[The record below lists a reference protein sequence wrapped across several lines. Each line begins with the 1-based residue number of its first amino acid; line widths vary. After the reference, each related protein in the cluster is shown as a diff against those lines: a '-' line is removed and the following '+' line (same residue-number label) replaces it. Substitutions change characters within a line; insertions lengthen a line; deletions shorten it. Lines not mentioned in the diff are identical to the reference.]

1 MNKKVIFKGA
11 ATAVITPF
19 NDMGEVDYRELS
31 RILEF
36 QLLEGIDAIVLC
48 GTTGEAPTLTD
59 IEHQRMI
66 CHAAEIINKRVPL
79 ICGTGSNDTA
89 HAVMMSKCA
98 KENGADALLL
108 VTPYYNRAT
117 NEGLVKSYLSIAES
131 VDLPMLVYNVP
142 GRTTVDIPIEVYRVL
157 ARHPNIVGTKE
168 ASGSIGKF
176 ARICHEL
183 GDELS
188 VYTGN
193 DDSLIS
199 SLAVGGS
206 GVISVT
212 SNVMPRYISEI
223 CRKWFDKE
231 YDSARDMH
239 LALCELNS
247 LLFSEVNPIPVKA
260 AMNMLGFKAG
270 GLRLPLVEMTASGKE
285 RLRKELKMLNII

>member
-1 MNKKVIFKGA
+1 MNKKVIFRGA
-11 ATAVITPF
+11 ATAVVTPF
-19 NDMGEVDYRELS
+19 NDMGEVDYRELT

-36 QLLEGIDAIVLC
+36 QILEGIDAVVLC
-48 GTTGEAPTLTD
+48 GTTGEAPTLSD
-59 IEHQRMI
+59 VEHQRMI
-66 CHAAEIINKRVPL
+66 SHAARVIDKRVPL

-117 NEGLVKSYLSIAES
+117 NEGLVKSYLKIADS
-131 VDLPMLVYNVP
+131 VDLPMLIYNVP
-142 GRTTVDIPIEVYRVL
+142 GRTTVDIPVEVYKAL
-157 ARHPNIVGTKE
+157 SKHPNLVGIKE

-176 ARICHEL
+176 ARLCHEL
-183 GDELS
+183 GEEFS

-193 DDSLIS
+193 DDNLIS
-199 SLAVGGS
+199 TLAVGGS

-212 SNVMPRYISEI
+212 SNIIPKYIHDI
-223 CRKWFDKE
+223 CRKWFERD

-239 LALCELNS
+239 LELCELNS

-270 GLRLPLVEMTASGKE
+270 GLRLPLVEMTSNGKE
-285 RLRKELKMLNII
+285 KLRKELKKLNII

>member
-1 MNKKVIFKGA
+1 MNKKIIFKGA

-19 NDMGEVDYRELS
+19 NDMGEVNYKELS

-36 QLLEGIDAIVLC
+36 QILEGIDAIVLC

-59 IEHQRMI
+59 VEHQRMI
-66 CHAAEIINKRVPL
+66 SHAAKLIDKRVPL

-98 KENGADALLL
+98 KENGADGLLL
-108 VTPYYNRAT
+108 VTPYYNRT
-117 NEGLVKSYLSIAES
+117 TSEGLIKSYLKIADS
-131 VDLPMLVYNVP
+131 VDMPMIIYNVP
-142 GRTTVDIPIEVYRVL
+142 GRTTVDIPVEVYKAL
-157 ARHPNIVGTKE
+157 SKHPNLVGVKE

-176 ARICHEL
+176 ARLCHEM
-183 GDELS
+183 GDDYT

-193 DDSLIS
+193 DDNLIS
-199 SLAVGGS
+199 TLAVGGS

-212 SNVMPRYISEI
+212 SNIIPRYIRDI
-223 CRKWFDKE
+223 CHRWFESD
-231 YDSARDMH
+231 YDTARDMH

-270 GLRLPLVEMTASGKE
+270 GLRLPLVEMTPTGKE
-285 RLRKELKMLNII
+285 KLRKELKKLNII

>member
-1 MNKKVIFKGA
+1 MNKKVIFRGA
-11 ATAVITPF
+11 ATAVVTPF
-19 NDMGEVDYRELS
+19 NDMGEVDYAELT

-36 QLLEGIDAIVLC
+36 QILEGIDALVLC

-66 CHAAEIINKRVPL
+66 SHSAEVINKRVPL

-98 KENGADALLL
+98 KENGADGLLL
-108 VTPYYNRAT
+108 VTPYYNRTT
-117 NEGLVKSYLSIAES
+117 NEGLVKSYLKIADS
-131 VDLPMLVYNVP
+131 VDLPMIIYNVP
-142 GRTTVDIPIEVYRVL
+142 GRTTVDIPIEVYRAL
-157 ARHPNIVGTKE
+157 SHHPNLVGVKE

-176 ARICHEL
+176 ARLCHEM
-183 GDELS
+183 GDDFS

-193 DDSLIS
+193 DDNLIS
-199 SLAVGGS
+199 TLAVGGA

-212 SNVMPRYISEI
+212 SNIIPKYIHDI
-223 CRKWFDKE
+223 CQKWFDRD
-231 YDSARDMH
+231 YDGARDMH

-270 GLRLPLVEMTASGKE
+270 GLRLPLVEMTPSGKDK
-285 RLRKELKMLNII
+285 LRKELKKLNII

>member
-19 NDMGEVDYRELS
+19 KDTGEVDYGELT

-36 QLLEGIDAIVLC
+36 QILEGIDAVVLC
-48 GTTGEAPTLTD
+48 GTTGEAPTLSD
-59 IEHQRMI
+59 VEHQRMI
-66 CHAAEIINKRVPL
+66 SHAARIIDKRVPL

-117 NEGLVKSYLSIAES
+117 NEGLVKSYLKIADS
-131 VDLPMLVYNVP
+131 VDLPMILYNVP
-142 GRTTVDIPIEVYRVL
+142 GRTTVDIPVEVYRAL
-157 ARHPNIVGTKE
+157 SKHPNLVGIKE

-176 ARICHEL
+176 ARLCHEL
-183 GDELS
+183 GDDFS

-193 DDSLIS
+193 DDNLIS
-199 SLAVGGS
+199 TLAVGGS

-212 SNVMPRYISEI
+212 SNIIPKYISDI
-223 CRKWFDKE
+223 CQRWFDRD
-231 YDSARDMH
+231 YDTARDMH
-239 LALCELNS
+239 LELCELNS

-260 AMNMLGFKAG
+260 AMNMLGFSAG
-270 GLRLPLVEMTASGKE
+270 GLRLPLVEMTSVGKDK
-285 RLRKELKMLNII
+285 LRKELKRLNII